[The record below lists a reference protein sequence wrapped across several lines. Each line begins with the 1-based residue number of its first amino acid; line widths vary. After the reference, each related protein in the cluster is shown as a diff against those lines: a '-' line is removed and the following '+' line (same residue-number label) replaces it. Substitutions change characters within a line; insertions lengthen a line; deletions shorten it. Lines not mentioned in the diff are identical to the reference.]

1 MKMLIC
7 DSSGSA
13 AGAGCEHRQGVVQ
26 VVGEKMGK
34 AIRNA
39 EMEKIPVVCVIGPRD
54 IEAGVVSVRTYAD
67 GELGE
72 LPHQELVTRLSD
84 TNKNRTQF

>member
-1 MKMLIC
+1 MRH
-7 DSSGSA
+7 G
-13 AGAGCEHRQGVVQ
+13 GVQ

-54 IEAGVVSVRTYAD
+54 IASGVVSVRTYAD
-67 GELGE
+67 GELGQ
-72 LPHQELVTRLSD
+72 LQRSDLVTRLSD
-84 TNKNRTQF
+84 ATQKRTQF

>member
-1 MKMLIC
+1 M
-7 DSSGSA
+7 
-13 AGAGCEHRQGVVQ
+13 VQ

-54 IEAGVVSVRTYAD
+54 IECGVVSVRTYGD
-67 GELGE
+67 GELGQ
-72 LPHQELVTRLSD
+72 LPLSDLVTRLSD
-84 TNKNRTQF
+84 ATQKRTQF

>member
-1 MKMLIC
+1 M
-7 DSSGSA
+7 
-13 AGAGCEHRQGVVQ
+13 Q

-54 IEAGVVSVRTYAD
+54 IESGVVSVRTYAD
-67 GELGE
+67 GELGQ
-72 LPHQELVTRLSD
+72 LPRSDLVTRLSD
-84 TNKNRTQF
+84 ATQKRTQF